1 MMADILYIQNQKFV
15 KGEIFGTCAYQE
27 VRNVHFSENL
37 ACFVFFVTSVLQFAR
52 LLYYRKNI
60 E

>member
-37 ACFVFFVTSVLQFAR
+37 ACFVFFCYLRFAIR
-52 LLYYRKNI
+52 PFALLPKKY
-60 E
+60 